1 MALRINTNISA
12 LNAHANLKKTDA
24 GLSKSLERLSTGLR
38 INRSADDAAGLSIA
52 NVLKS
57 QSVGIGQAVKNAND
71 GISIVQI
78 ADAALDETVNI
89 LNTIKTKAIQAAED
103 GQTLASRK
111 ALQADI
117 DKLIAEL
124 DDIAQNTSFSG
135 QKLLSG
141 VFTNKQFQVG
151 AFSGETVSVSI
162 GSTESTKIGHVT
174 TGLLT
179 PNSTGEVRLSIYSN
193 YKNEFV
199 DIESITLAY
208 DNSAE
213 HGMGALAD
221 AINRVSADTGV
232 TAQAS
237 VSVTSN
243 SAVAAGSTGSDFAIN
258 GVTIGA
264 LTVLA
269 NDADGSLVNAINQK
283 TSQHGVVASVDESGY
298 LTLTS
303 TDGRAIKVT
312 GDTGTVLLG
321 SDLTTLGEIKLFQ
334 QGANEIIINDAVDK
348 VSLNLTGSGTFQLD
362 NTATTVV
369 DSIIS
374 ANSVIG
380 SDSVL
385 KAGSEIGFTLSDT
398 NLAANVT
405 TTQDS
410 TLVAGSVLGSDS
422 VIKASSV
429 LGGDLNTQ
437 TAVTTTADSL
447 LKTGTVLASNSVLA
461 AGTTVT
467 TDIVTT
473 GGTITAG
480 TTLSSDVTVSQTAT
494 LTADMY
500 AKSGSVFSDQ
510 VTFKNGSYVGADV
523 TVSGTFSLQNR
534 MTLLAG
540 SVIEQNNGTSIKV
553 GSVVGGDVTLSNNVT
568 VAADMTLKAGSVL
581 EDAGTSFKKGTT
593 IGGTYTLSTNDLTIG
608 GDMTIAAGSVL
619 AEGTVLKAGTVL
631 TDDIWVTGGKL
642 LKAGTVLQGDA
653 VTSGTNY
660 LDYALTLKSGSVL
673 NSGSV
678 LAPTAT
684 SSSGA
689 SATTTLSDIEKYRLS
704 DIDVTSQEAAQVAIS
719 IVDSALAAINKIKS
733 DLGSTQNQLTSTIA
747 NLTTTQV
754 NVTAAESQIR
764 DVDFAEESSNFSKM
778 QVLMQ
783 AGTFALAQANAASQN
798 VLQLL
803 Q

>member
-174 TGLLT
+174 TGILT